1 MFIEKITMLELEKGI
16 KKCKT
21 VIIPFGSVEE
31 HGPHLPL
38 STDTIQM
45 MEILKIVEKEI
56 EVFIAPPIHYGV
68 CRSTEQHIGT
78 IGISPNTLRLL
89 VQDILESL
97 FNQGFKLFFLITG
110 HAGKLHYYS
119 LVEACESFVKKYN
132 YVRVF
137 VYAEF
142 DLIKDDLGGLIETAY
157 DSHAGEIETSRI
169 LYIDKNL
176 VKKSPSK
183 IKNDKPNFFP
193 GEITANKI
201 KYWPSGIWGDPSK
214 ATSEKGEKT
223 LLLSAKKII
232 EIIRKIQKES
242 IY

>member
-1 MFIEKITMLELEKGI
+1 MFIEKITMDELKRKI
-16 KKCKT
+16 KECKT

-45 MEILKIVEKEI
+45 IEILKIVEKEI
-56 EVFIAPPIHYGV
+56 DVFIAPPIHYGV

-97 FNQGFKLFFLITG
+97 RNQGFKLFFLITG
-110 HAGKLHYYS
+110 HAGKLHFYS
-119 LVEACESFVKKYN
+119 LIEACEIFVKKYKDI
-132 YVRVF
+132 RTF
-137 VYAEF
+137 VYAEL
-142 DLIKDDLGGLIETAY
+142 DLIKDNLEGIIETPY

-169 LYIDKNL
+169 LYIDKSL
-176 VKKSPSK
+176 VKKDPKK
-183 IKNDKPNFFP
+183 IKSDFPKFFP
-193 GEITANKI
+193 GEVTANKL
-201 KYWPSGIWGDPSK
+201 KYWKSGIWGDPSK
-214 ATSEKGEKT
+214 ASREKGEKT
-223 LLLSAKKII
+223 LYLSAKKII
-232 EIIRKIQKES
+232 ETIKTVQKES